1 MNHKKI
7 EKILGVEFKNK
18 NLLTQVFVHRS
29 YLNEHPKE
37 NLENNERLEFLG
49 DAILSFVV
57 SEYFFIKNKK
67 ANEGQLTTLRSQAVR
82 TETLAKISEKLG
94 LGNFMLLS
102 KGEDEGGGR
111 KNPSLLA
118 NVFEALIAAIY
129 IEYGIVKVKEFIEIN
144 IFSDLEELTR
154 GQEIIDFKSQLQK
167 VIQEQTHLS
176 PNYKLISES
185 GPEHK
190 KTFEIGVF
198 NKQKLLGKGKG
209 FSKQQAQQQAAFAA
223 LKKLGLT
230 S

>member
-7 EKILGVEFKNK
+7 EKILGVGFKNK
-18 NLLTQVFVHRS
+18 NLLTQVFIHRS
-29 YLNEHPKE
+29 YLNEHPEE

-49 DAILSFVV
+49 DAILSFIV
-57 SEYFFIKNKK
+57 SESFFKQNKK

-94 LGNFMLLS
+94 LGDFMLLS
-102 KGEDEGGGR
+102 KGEDEGSGR

-118 NVFEALIAAIY
+118 NVFEAFIAAIY
-129 IEYGIVKVKEFIEIN
+129 IEYGIEKVKDFIN
-144 IFSDLEELTR
+144 VNLFADLEELTR

-167 VIQEQTHLS
+167 VVQEQTHLS

-198 NKQKLLGKGKG
+198 SKQKLLGKGKG
-209 FSKQQAQQQAAFAA
+209 FSKQQAQQQAAFDA